1 MSKLIDPKQ
10 VDKLPNA
17 LDDIDTLKS
26 VEITSVSD
34 EEVDS
39 IFNQGEE

>member
-10 VDKLPNA
+10 VNSLPAA

-26 VEITSVSD
+26 VEITSVSE

-39 IFNQGEE
+39 IFN